1 MSEHDVLTFQTH
13 RLERT
18 HELRELQTVGCC
30 GCGVQFVAD
39 TEDAVIADWEAHCDT
54 TPPDEW

>member
-39 TEDAVIADWEAHCDT
+39 TEDAVIADWEAHC
-54 TPPDEW
+54 EELE